1 MASVVQALGIKLYK
15 SEKMSPSED
24 TYHHHP
30 EGITTIQNSSIF
42 PTIMKASLILASA
55 LGAAAFP
62 GLRTGGVPLEIRS
75 LLDNAQDHD
84 LEKRQQDALGISKAE
99 SNCGTRLC
107 PTFDEE
113 DQEVSVS
120 REHQYIAPSQSDIR
134 GPCPGVSA
142 FC

>member
-1 MASVVQALGIKLYK
+1 
-15 SEKMSPSED
+15 
-24 TYHHHP
+24 
-30 EGITTIQNSSIF
+30 
-42 PTIMKASLILASA
+42 MKASLILASA

-75 LLDNAQDHD
+75 LLDNPQFHGLD
-84 LEKRQQDALGISKAE
+84 KRQQDALGTSKAE

-120 REHQYIAPSQSDIR
+120 GEHQYVGPSQSDIR
-134 GPCPGVSA
+134 GPCPGVST

>member
-1 MASVVQALGIKLYK
+1 
-15 SEKMSPSED
+15 
-24 TYHHHP
+24 
-30 EGITTIQNSSIF
+30 
-42 PTIMKASLILASA
+42 MKVSLILASA

-62 GLRTGGVPLEIRS
+62 GLNTGGVPMEIRS
-75 LLDNAQDHD
+75 LLDNPQDHG
-84 LEKRQQDALGISKAE
+84 LEKRQQDALGTSKAQ

-120 REHQYIAPSQSDIR
+120 GEHQYVGPSQSDIR

-142 FC
+142 FCSNMS